1 MFKLDQKGMSLPIV
15 LAVAAIIGANTY
27 YFMTTQKNASVT
39 TALVKTDITEDA
51 EKRRVASVLSD
62 FNVCTANFGGLTMST
77 LKTPDASGVTS
88 ITKSGTTIIKVGT
101 NFTTATGSPA
111 FNSNVDHSTPQT
123 FQESSR
129 VSRIYFSE
137 IPPTNPAIPSVPPQQ
152 VRVTLRIELETLA
165 STAVGSAGKKTKLI
179 AIPLYVDF
187 DSYPANVPSPDTRKV
202 VRCYARPDT
211 ALGQS
216 GLFEAM
222 KAACLTNNTSTNKLT
237 VAGCEHILK
246 PLDCGPAKNKFLDSV
261 GLAADNAIV
270 HTCNIFQTNA
280 ALMIS
285 NCTLGQTAQAI
296 VNSSL
301 QCAYPDACST
311 GARMGS
317 ALIKN
322 ASASVYSC
330 LESCNSTDVWHSTNA
345 SGDGGSTCYPRLYT
359 CASGYYA
366 KTVSADG
373 TVDCQP
379 ITTKN
384 KACAANQFAT
394 HFDTLSTT
402 GNLLHCAAFTK
413 SRTCASSPKFSYLTG
428 LSSDPPPCTTLN

>member
-27 YFMTTQKNASVT
+27 YFMTSQKNASVT

-51 EKRRVASVLSD
+51 EKRRIASVLSD

-77 LKTPDASGVTS
+77 LKTPGASGVTS

-111 FNSNVDHSTPQT
+111 FNSNVDHTVPKT

-129 VSRIYFSE
+129 VSRIYFNE
-137 IPPTNPAIPSVPPQQ
+137 IPPTNPGIPSVPPQQ
-152 VRVTLRIELETLA
+152 IRVTLRIELETLA
-165 STAVGSAGKKTKLI
+165 STAVGSTGKKTKLI
-179 AIPLYVDF
+179 SIPLYIDF
-187 DSYPANVPSPDTRKV
+187 DSYPTNVPSPDTRKV

-222 KAACLTNNTSTNKLT
+222 KAACLTNNTSTNKLSN
-237 VAGCEHILK
+237 AGCEHILN
-246 PLDCGPAKNKFLDSV
+246 PLDCGPVKNKFLDSI
-261 GLAADNAIV
+261 GLTAGNTIV
-270 HTCNIFQTNA
+270 HTCNTFKTTA

-285 NCTLGQTAQAI
+285 SCTLGQTGQAI
-296 VNSSL
+296 VNSTL

-317 ALIKN
+317 ALIRN
-322 ASASVYSC
+322 ASSYSC
-330 LESCNSTDVWHSTNA
+330 LESCNATDVWHSTDS
-345 SGDGGSTCYPRLYT
+345 SGNSVCYPRLYT

-366 KTVSADG
+366 KSVSANG

-384 KACAANQFAT
+384 KACASNQFAT
-394 HFDTLSTT
+394 HFDTLSST
-402 GNLLHCAAFTK
+402 GNLLHCAGFTK